1 MKTFRLATLL
11 ALGLLLAACATRPE
25 VRSQAAA
32 NSNMASYHTYAFVAK
47 PGTDKGGD
55 YKTLT
60 TQSLERAVA
69 REMLM
74 RGYAPA
80 ALGQAD
86 LLINFNV
93 KEKDKVEGDLGGPTA
108 GWGYGWGRRYGY
120 GYGFG
125 FDDYYNGITTVTE
138 GSLMIDL
145 IDRARNEVVWSGT
158 AVGQL
163 TKKVLDN
170 PDPAIGSLGDR
181 DLCAL
186 SERGT
191 LNRVAAHQVKVDAL
205 EALGA
210 AIPGEQA
217 LGPQARGLS
226 HHSQPTEV
234 G

>member
-1 MKTFRLATLL
+1 MTVPNRLKMFHLATLFG
-11 ALGLLLAACATRPE
+11 LGLMLAACATHPV
-25 VRSQAAA
+25 VRSQAATNA
-32 NSNMASYHTYAFVAK
+32 NLASYHTYAFMAK
-47 PGTDKGGD
+47 PGTDKDGD

-60 TQSLERAVA
+60 TQSLERAVG
-69 REMLM
+69 REMLL

-93 KEKDKVEGDLGGPTA
+93 KEKDKVEGDLGPSA

-145 IDRARNEVVWSGT
+145 IDRTRNEVVWSGT
-158 AVGQL
+158 AVGEL

-170 PDPAIGSLGDR
+170 PDPAI
-181 DLCAL
+181 
-186 SERGT
+186 
-191 LNRVAAHQVKVDAL
+191 NRSVTAIFARYPIAA
-205 EALGA
+205 
-210 AIPGEQA
+210 
-217 LGPQARGLS
+217 R
-226 HHSQPTEV
+226 
-234 G
+234 

>member
-1 MKTFRLATLL
+1 MMFRVATLL
-11 ALGLLLAACATRPE
+11 GLGFILASCATHPE

-32 NSNMASYHTYAFVAK
+32 NANLASYHTYAFVAK

-55 YKTLT
+55 YKTLA
-60 TQSLERAVA
+60 TQSLERAVG
-69 REMLM
+69 REMFL

-80 ALGQAD
+80 SLETAD

-93 KEKDKVEGDLGGPTA
+93 KEKDKVEGDFGPTA

-145 IDRARNEVVWSGT
+145 IDRTRNEVVWSGT

-170 PDPAIGSLGDR
+170 PDPAIDR
-181 DLCAL
+181 SVTAIFA
-186 SERGT
+186 RYPI
-191 LNRVAAHQVKVDAL
+191 AA
-205 EALGA
+205 
-210 AIPGEQA
+210 
-217 LGPQARGLS
+217 R
-226 HHSQPTEV
+226 
-234 G
+234 